1 MKKYDKKFR
10 GFSLVEMLVALAIFS
25 AISIILA
32 TFLSQSLK
40 SYRIRKEESEEQEK
54 ASHIMRE
61 FEKMTRA
68 GTRVLTANQNEL
80 RFYRYFD
87 LVSPSPTQIRYF
99 IDGNQFKIGETEPVG
114 IEPSITYPLSA
125 ETIHLIVD
133 DVENPNMIFQ
143 YFDGQKNV
151 LTAPIDTTKIRLI
164 KLTISLDQDM
174 NKPPGAVT
182 ETTEVS
188 LRNLKDN
195 L

>member
-1 MKKYDKKFR
+1 MKKYYKKTG

-25 AISIILA
+25 TISIILA

-40 SYRIRKEESEEQEK
+40 SYRIKKEESEEQEK
-54 ASHIMRE
+54 TSHIMRE

-68 GTRVLTANQNEL
+68 GTRVLTADENEL
-80 RFYRYFD
+80 KFYRYFD
-87 LVSPSPTQIRYF
+87 LSSASPTQIRYF

-114 IEPSITYPLSA
+114 IEPNITYPQSA

-133 DVENPNMIFQ
+133 DVENPNMIFS
-143 YFDGQKNV
+143 YFDGDRNV
-151 LTAPIDTTKIRLI
+151 LNIPIDTTKIRLI
-164 KLTISLDQDM
+164 KLTISLDQDP
-174 NKPPGAVT
+174 NKPPSAVT
-182 ETTEVS
+182 DTTEVS

>member
-1 MKKYDKKFR
+1 MSKCNKKYR

-25 AISIILA
+25 AISLILA

-40 SYRIRKEESEEQEK
+40 SYRIRSEESEEQEK

-68 GTRVLTANQNEL
+68 GTRVIVANQNEL
-80 RFYRYFD
+80 KFYRYFD
-87 LVSPSPTQIRYF
+87 LTSSSPTQIRYF
-99 IDGNQFKIGETEPVG
+99 IDGNQFKIGQTEPVG
-114 IEPSITYPLSA
+114 VEPNISYPLSA
-125 ETIHLIVD
+125 ETIHLIVE
-133 DVENPNMIFQ
+133 DVENPNMIFE
-143 YFDGQKNV
+143 YFDGEKNS
-151 LTAPIDTTKIRLI
+151 LALPIDTTKIRLI
-164 KLTISLDQDM
+164 KLTISLDQDT
-174 NKPPGAVT
+174 NKPPAAVT